1 MIPKVPDPFHT
12 VHIDHFEPLPA
23 VISKRKHI
31 LVIIDAF
38 TKMVKLYPVN
48 STSTMEVNCC
58 LQKYFEYYSR
68 PTRIISDRGT
78 CFTSAE
84 FENFFLKNNIEHV
97 RIATAAPAANGQVER
112 TNRVIKAMLGK
123 LTEPT
128 QHADWCK
135 VLGHTEF
142 AINNTKHATTGL
154 SPAELL
160 FGIRQRGPTVDSL
173 TEYLD
178 GKQETPERDLN
189 KFRSTAADNIVKK
202 NYTPR
207 IVTIRGISRFENTG

>member
-1 MIPKVPDPFHT
+1 
-12 VHIDHFEPLPA
+12 
-23 VISKRKHI
+23 
-31 LVIIDAF
+31 
-38 TKMVKLYPVN
+38 
-48 STSTMEVNCC
+48 
-58 LQKYFEYYSR
+58 
-68 PTRIISDRGT
+68 
-78 CFTSAE
+78 
-84 FENFFLKNNIEHV
+84 
-97 RIATAAPAANGQVER
+97 
-112 TNRVIKAMLGK
+112 MLGR

-135 VLGHTEF
+135 VLGHAEY

-160 FGIRQRGPTVDSL
+160 FGIRQRGPMVDSL

-202 NYTPR
+202 QLYAKNRHDQRYKPLRKYYVVIRNVDNTAGSNKKFIPTFKGPYIVHKELGNDRYVIRDIENCQMTQLPYDGILEASRLRLWVDCIEVMEQEISGDCSLLPDAAVVLPPAATVDDTPKHTLNR
-207 IVTIRGISRFENTG
+207 RSLRPLPHRTK